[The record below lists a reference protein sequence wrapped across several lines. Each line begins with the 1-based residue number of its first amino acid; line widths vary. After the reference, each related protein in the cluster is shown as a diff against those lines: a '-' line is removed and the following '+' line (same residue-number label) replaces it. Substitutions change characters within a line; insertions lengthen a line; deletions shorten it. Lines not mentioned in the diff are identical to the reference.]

1 MVKNPIFQ
9 IQRPLRVGPTL
20 AAGGVEPGGADRTWP
35 SPCPAQQVII
45 FIITGPSPTW
55 SVRFQSHATS
65 ARPGQRLSTLTGRLP
80 GLAREILRIFSRFLR
95 AVFPPPRSFEA
106 VTCSLAR
113 AQRLLWK
120 VVPVYN
126 RHTEQSLPCPYIGLR
141 IPLVQRGLRST
152 LIRHVP
158 SHDKVSRIVLTL
170 FLGKARSIHV
180 VIRDLFV
187 V

>member
-65 ARPGQRLSTLTGRLP
+65 ARPGQQVSNLNGRLLR
-80 GLAREILRIFSRFLR
+80 LARETLRIFSMFLR
-95 AVFPPPRSFEA
+95 AVSPPPRRFEA
-106 VTCSLAR
+106 ATCSLAR
-113 AQRLLWK
+113 APRRLRGASHFL
-120 VVPVYN
+120 
-126 RHTEQSLPCPYIGLR
+126 QSAYEAEAV
-141 IPLVQRGLRST
+141 IPLYRPLDNVRAASVIRSA
-152 LIRHVP
+152 LIRHIS
-158 SHDKVSRIVLTL
+158 SHDKMLRNLNFRRKRCL
-170 FLGKARSIHV
+170 
-180 VIRDLFV
+180 
-187 V
+187 